1 MRKKEILQTEKSI
14 AFIKQTFA
22 AKLSEALNLYPI
34 SSPMLVHE
42 GTGINDDLNGVEK
55 AVSFPVK
62 FLSNNAVI
70 VHSLAKW
77 KRIRLQELELP
88 LYEGILTDMRAI
100 RADEDYSPIH
110 SIYVDQWDWELRIAP
125 HNRCLSYL
133 KAIVRHIYQALKE
146 TEAMV
151 WQELQIEPILPE
163 AISFIQ
169 AEQLLQLYPELSPK
183 EREQAIVK
191 AHQAVFIIGVGH
203 PLSNG
208 TPHDSRASDYDD
220 WSTATED
227 GYKGLNGDLLV
238 WHPILEQA
246 VELSSMGIRV
256 DQATLLHQLALT
268 QTTSRMNLL
277 YHQLVLQDQV
287 PLSIGGGIGQ
297 SRLCMFLLRK
307 KHIGEVQVSLW
318 PAAVRAQAAQ
328 QQIHLL

>member
-1 MRKKEILQTEKSI
+1 MRKTEILQTEKSI
-14 AFIKQTFA
+14 ALIKQTFA
-22 AKLSEALNLYPI
+22 NELSKALNLHPI
-34 SSPMLVHE
+34 SSPMLVNE

-62 FLSNNAVI
+62 FLPTHAVI

-77 KRIRLQELELP
+77 KRIRLQELDLP
-88 LYEGILTDMRAI
+88 LYEGIITDMRAI
-100 RADEDYSPIH
+100 RADEEYSPLH
-110 SIYVDQWDWELRIAP
+110 SIYVDQWDWELRIDT

-133 KAIVRHIYQALKE
+133 KAAVRNIYKALKE
-146 TEAMV
+146 TEAIV
-151 WQELQIEPILPE
+151 WQELQIEPILPD
-163 AISFIQ
+163 ALSFIH
-169 AEQLLQLYPELSPK
+169 AEQLLQLYPTLSPK

-191 AHQAVFIIGVGH
+191 AHKAVFIIGVGH
-203 PLSNG
+203 PLSDG
-208 TPHDSRASDYDD
+208 QPHDSRASDYDD
-220 WSTATED
+220 WSTTTEE

-256 DQATLLHQLALT
+256 DKTTLLQQLALT
-268 QTTSRMNLL
+268 QTSSRMNLY

-307 KHIGEVQVSLW
+307 RHIGEVQVSLW
-318 PAAVRAQAAQ
+318 PTEVRTQAIQ
-328 QQIHLL
+328 QQINLL